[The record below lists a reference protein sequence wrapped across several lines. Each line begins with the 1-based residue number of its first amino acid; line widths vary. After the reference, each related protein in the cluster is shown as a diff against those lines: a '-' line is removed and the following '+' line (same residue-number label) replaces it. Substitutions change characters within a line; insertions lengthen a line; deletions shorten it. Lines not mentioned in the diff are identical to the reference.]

1 MKRFFYILF
10 SLSAILILS
19 PILILT
25 ILILRFSGEGEI
37 FFLQKRVGLD
47 GNRFNIIKFATM
59 LKNSSEIGTRTI
71 TIKDDPRILPFGK
84 FLRKSK
90 INELPQLFNI
100 VSGDM
105 SIIGPRPLTTETF
118 NHYSI
123 IVRNIIT
130 KEKPGLSGLGSIV
143 FRREEEILN
152 KSNINTELHQ
162 QLIEY
167 KGSLEMWYIE
177 NNNLFIYFFLI
188 LLTILVIFSPKYSSL
203 IRILNNLPSPSKELK
218 KVLQH

>member
-1 MKRFFYILF
+1 MKRFFDILF

>member
-1 MKRFFYILF
+1 LKRFFDILF